1 MSVGLLGT
9 PRRCLTLLMCAV
21 AVAVVIPAGLSQADS
36 GSGSDVWGPLHR
48 PLYLVPGHVRCPVSA
63 PAQESGFPV
72 AVREMGT
79 RLFGSGPVYLRLS
92 TARGLAVLDMRFSRT
107 LNDLRGQQT
116 PWLVRP
122 GYDGPL
128 LIRAWR
134 PDASGK
140 ITKIGIGNEQQ
151 AELRVR
157 SSKLRAR
164 SVAGGWRGFPSTTWV
179 SGPGCRIWQIDGL
192 TFSQTIVASV
202 RY

>member
-1 MSVGLLGT
+1 MTVLI
-9 PRRCLTLLMCAV
+9 CAV
-21 AVAVVIPAGLSQADS
+21 AVAVVIPAGLSQA
-36 GSGSDVWGPLHR
+36 GSGSESDLWGPLHR
-48 PLYLVPGHVRCPVSA
+48 PLYLVPGHLRCPVSA
-63 PAQESGFPV
+63 PAPESGFPV
-72 AVREMGT
+72 AVRETGT

-92 TARGLAVLDMRFSRT
+92 TAGGLAVLDMRFARN
-107 LNDLRGQQT
+107 LNALRGRET

-134 PDASGK
+134 PDTSGK
-140 ITKIGIGNEQQ
+140 ITKIGIANEQR
-151 AELRVR
+151 AELRVP
-157 SSKLRAR
+157 SSKFRAR

-179 SGPGCRIWQIDGL
+179 SGPGCRVWQIDGL